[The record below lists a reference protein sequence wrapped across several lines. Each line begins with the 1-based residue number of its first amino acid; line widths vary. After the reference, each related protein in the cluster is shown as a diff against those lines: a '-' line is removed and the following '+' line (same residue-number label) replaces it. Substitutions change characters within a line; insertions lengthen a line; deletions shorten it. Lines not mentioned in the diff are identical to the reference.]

1 MNAFR
6 GVLLTVLMLAAGQVS
21 AACQWPAWEQFKKV
35 YVSAEGRVIDPS
47 DARKI
52 TTSEGQSYALFFALA
67 ANDRQGFDKLFQ
79 WTQNNLAQGDLRAH
93 LPGWLWGK
101 KSEDEWT
108 VLDSNSAA
116 DSDLWIA
123 WALLEAGRLWKVDN
137 YTEVGKALLAR
148 IADEEVADVPG
159 LGPSVLPGKV
169 GFADDKGWRFNPS
182 YLPPQLAT
190 YFTRFGAPWPK
201 IRDSNLRL
209 LLETAPK
216 GFSPD
221 WVRYEKGSGWQ
232 LKTDK
237 PIIGSYDA
245 IRVYLWVGMLNNAD
259 KQKAPLLARFKPMA
273 VQTIKQGLPPEKTNI
288 ASGKTT
294 GEGPVGFSAAML
306 PFLQDDDARA
316 LQRQRVADHYPDA
329 DAYYSAVLTL
339 FGQGWDQHRFRFAAG
354 GELQPDW
361 NQACASSH

>member
-6 GVLLTVLMLAAGQVS
+6 GVVLAVLMLAAAQVS
-21 AACQWPAWEQFKKV
+21 AACQWPAWEQIKKE

-52 TTSEGQSYALFFALA
+52 TTSEGQSYGLFFALA
-67 ANDRQGFDKLFQ
+67 PNDRDGFRKLFE
-79 WTQNNLAQGDLRAH
+79 WTQNNLAEGDLRAH

-101 KSEDEWT
+101 KSDDQWT
-108 VLDSNSAA
+108 VLDNNSPS

-123 WALLEAGRLWKVDN
+123 WALLEAGRLWDTPQ

-148 IADEEVADVPG
+148 IAEEEVATVPG
-159 LGPSVLPGKV
+159 LGPLVLPGKV
-169 GFADDKGWRFNPS
+169 GFVEDGGWRFYPG
-182 YLPPQLAT
+182 LQPPQSAT
-190 YFTRFGAPWPK
+190 YFAAFGAPWPK
-201 IRDSNLRL
+201 IRDNNLRL

-221 WVRYEKGSGWQ
+221 WVRYQKGKGWQ
-232 LKTDK
+232 LKADE
-237 PIIGSYDA
+237 PIIGSGDA
-245 IRVYLWVGMLNNAD
+245 MRVYLWTGMPSSP

-316 LQRQRVADHYPDA
+316 LQRQLVADRYPDA

-361 NQACASSH
+361 NQACARSH

>member
-1 MNAFR
+1 MNVVR
-6 GVLLTVLMLAAGQVS
+6 GGLLVVLMLAAAQVS
-21 AACQWPAWEQFKKV
+21 AACQWPAWEQFKKE

-47 DARKI
+47 DPRKI

-101 KSEDEWT
+101 KSDDEWT
-108 VLDSNSAA
+108 VLDTNSAS
-116 DSDLWIA
+116 DSDLWIT
-123 WALLEAGRLWKVDN
+123 WSLLEAGRLWKVDN
-137 YTEVGKALLAR
+137 YAEVGKALLAR
-148 IADEEVADVPG
+148 IADEEVANVPG
-159 LGPSVLPGKV
+159 LGPLVLPGKV

-182 YLPPQLAT
+182 YLPPQLAN

-232 LKTDK
+232 LKADK

-245 IRVYLWVGMLNNAD
+245 IRVYLWVGMLNNDD
-259 KQKAPLLARFKPMA
+259 KQKARLLARFKPMET
-273 VQTIKQGLPPEKTNI
+273 QTIKQGLPPEKPTSPAVKPPATARSVSRPRCCRFCKMTTPARCS
-288 ASGKTT
+288 AS
-294 GEGPVGFSAAML
+294 
-306 PFLQDDDARA
+306 
-316 LQRQRVADHYPDA
+316 
-329 DAYYSAVLTL
+329 
-339 FGQGWDQHRFRFAAG
+339 
-354 GELQPDW
+354 
-361 NQACASSH
+361 ASSIIIPARMPTTARC